1 MRTSRFLNKNTNKS
15 VITLT
20 AVLTITIIFIIWAN
34 FSKIEQIT
42 RCHGVVIAKSRT
54 QVIQTAIDG
63 IIDEVLITEGEKI
76 RKGQILAKL
85 ERKQAEAAH
94 NDSLGKVAALEA
106 ALVRLHAEVFDAP
119 MTFAANIKAYPQFV
133 TNQTELY
140 KRRKQAL
147 RAEIGALEESA
158 RLVREELDLNLPLL
172 KSGDI
177 GKIEFIRLQRQLSDL
192 TGQISLRRN
201 KYFQEGQAEM
211 TKTEEELA
219 TQRQILAERSAVM
232 ERLEIR
238 SPADGLVK
246 RIQLTTP
253 GAKVRPGDV
262 VMELLPTDSGL
273 IIEGKLQTSEIAFI
287 RPGMPA
293 AVKFDAYDYS
303 IYGVFHGHVAYVS
316 PDAITEETRQGEM
329 MFYRVHV
336 KLNETDNISRNG
348 KSIEIQPGMTAGIDI
363 RTGEKTIMHYLS
375 KPIIKVFH
383 ESLNER

>member
-1 MRTSRFLNKNTNKS
+1 MIKSRKIDKKFDRSSILL
-15 VITLT
+15 IT
-20 AVLTITIIFIIWAN
+20 VLIVTVTFFTWAF

-42 RCHGVVIAKSRT
+42 RCRGVVIAKSRT

-63 IIDEVLITEGEKI
+63 IIDEIMIHEGEKVQ
-76 RKGQILAKL
+76 KGQILAKL
-85 ERKQAEAAH
+85 ERKQAEAAY

-106 ALVRLHAEVFDAP
+106 ALVRLHAEGFDAP
-119 MTFAANIKAYPQFV
+119 LVFTASIKAYPQFV
-133 TNQTELY
+133 TNQLELY

-147 RAEIGALEESA
+147 KAEIGALEDSL

-177 GKIEFIRLQRQLSDL
+177 GKIEFIRLQRQVADL

-219 TQRQILAERSAVM
+219 TQRQILTERSAVM
-232 ERLEIR
+232 DRLEIR

-273 IIEGKLQTSEIAFI
+273 IVEGKLQTSEIAFV

-293 AVKFDAYDYS
+293 SIKFDAYDYS
-303 IYGVFHGHVAYVS
+303 IYGVFQGDVTYVS
-316 PDAITEETRQGEM
+316 PDAITEETRQGET

-336 KLNETDNISRNG
+336 KLDVADNLSRNG
-348 KSIEIQPGMTAGIDI
+348 KIIEIQPGMTTGIDI
-363 RTGEKTIMHYLS
+363 RTGDKTVLHYLT
-375 KPIIKVFH
+375 KPIVKVMH